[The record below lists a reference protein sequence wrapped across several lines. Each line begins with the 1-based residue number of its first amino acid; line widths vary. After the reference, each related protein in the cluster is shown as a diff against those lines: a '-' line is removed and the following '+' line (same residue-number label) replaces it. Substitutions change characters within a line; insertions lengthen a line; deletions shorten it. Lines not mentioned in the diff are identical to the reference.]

1 MLSKLD
7 AVNSII
13 QNLGVSK
20 VTSLDVSN
28 VDVQAALGTIE
39 RFTLELQANKW
50 WFNTEYNVHL
60 APDLVGYVYV
70 PSNLLSI
77 DTVDRY
83 GERIVQRGDRLYNV
97 HKRTYV
103 FDKAVEVNM
112 VLALTWE
119 ELPYN
124 ARNVVMY
131 SSMYQVQSDYEGDSE
146 KLAKVQEQALGAY
159 NQLKREHLNQIDVNK
174 FQSPHVTRVLN
185 RSRRSGSSGMYVGG
199 QSNDA
204 ISRILGV

>member
-50 WFNTEYNVHL
+50 WFNTEYNVKL
-60 APDLVGYVYV
+60 APDLVGHVAV
-70 PSNLLSI
+70 PPNLLSL

-83 GERIVQRGDRLYNV
+83 GERIIQRGSRLYNV
-97 HKRTYV
+97 HKRSYV
-103 FDKAVEVNM
+103 FTEPVEVNM
-112 VLALTWE
+112 VLAFDWD

-124 ARNVVMY
+124 ARNVIMY
-131 SSMYQVQSDYEGDSE
+131 SAMYQVQSDYEGDSE

-159 NQLKREHLNQIDVNK
+159 NQLKREHLNQLDLNK
-174 FQSPHVTRVLN
+174 FQSPHVTKVLN
-185 RSRRSGSSGMYVGG
+185 RHTRSGNSGMFVGG
-199 QSNDA
+199 QPNGRIA
-204 ISRILGV
+204 AILGV

>member
-50 WFNTEYNVHL
+50 WFNTEYNVKL
-60 APDLVGYVYV
+60 APDSGGNVTVPTNLV
-70 PSNLLSI
+70 SI

-83 GERIVQRGDRLYNV
+83 GERVVQRGDRLYNV
-97 HKRTYV
+97 HKRSYT
-103 FDKAVEVNM
+103 FTEPVEVNM
-112 VLALTWE
+112 TLVFDWDDI
-119 ELPYN
+119 PYM
-124 ARNVVMY
+124 ARNVIMY
-131 SSMYQVQSDYEGDSE
+131 SAMYQVQSDYEGDRE
-146 KLAKVQEQALGAY
+146 KLVKVQEQARGAY
-159 NQLKREHLNQIDVNK
+159 NQLKRENLNQLDINK

-185 RSRRSGSSGMYVGG
+185 RHTRSGNPGMYVGG
-199 QSNDA
+199 QSNGRIA
-204 ISRILGV
+204 AILGV